1 MSSNNRE
8 QIAEILAA
16 LKIGSILTKRKH
28 DGEKYTHHYF
38 LHEQEN
44 FISYRR
50 SERMFTQPT
59 RCK

>member
-1 MSSNNRE
+1 MSSNNGE
-8 QIAEILAA
+8 QIAEVLAA

-28 DGEKYTHHYF
+28 NGEKCTHHYF

-44 FISYRR
+44 FISYRQ
-50 SERMFTQPT
+50 SDKVFVQPT